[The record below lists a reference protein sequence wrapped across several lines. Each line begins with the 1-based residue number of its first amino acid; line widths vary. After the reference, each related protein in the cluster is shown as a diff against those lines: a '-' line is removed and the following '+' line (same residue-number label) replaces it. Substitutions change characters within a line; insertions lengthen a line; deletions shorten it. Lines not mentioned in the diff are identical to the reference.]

1 MSAAA
6 SALVPSKVRPTG
18 HGKHHN
24 ETHSGSTAPPAPK
37 QEAAQPRS
45 QAHNAGSIADPYTVV
60 PGSSSAVGSHRPV
73 AVSSL
78 QVQGKHTGPRKGS
91 KSLPGALVKGPAG
104 ADAAGALSWSG
115 SSLALSSVPASFAG
129 GAAASSEHLPTHTT
143 STSGEH
149 LIQAQGLLQALSL
162 SSGAAGVT
170 AAGLHSSAA
179 AQLAALGISKRLRA
193 QLRSAHGPPPFQR
206 GALGPRPASPPP
218 VVLDGRCLWACLL
231 MPTRL
236 RMTTRPLGCCFRHD

>member
-6 SALVPSKVRPTG
+6 SALVPSKVQPSG
-18 HGKHHN
+18 HGKHHIQG
-24 ETHSGSTAPPAPK
+24 HSGSTAPPPPK
-37 QEAAQPRS
+37 QQAAKPLL
-45 QAHNAGSIADPYTVV
+45 QAHNAGSIADPSTVV
-60 PGSSSAVGSHRPV
+60 PGGSNAAGSSHHPV

-78 QVQGKHTGPRKGS
+78 QVQGHHTGPRKGS

-129 GAAASSEHLPTHTT
+129 GAAASPEQLPTHST

-162 SSGAAGVT
+162 SSVAAGVT

-206 GALGPRPASPPP
+206 GALAPRPASPPP
-218 VVLDGRCLWACLL
+218 VVLDGRCSWACLL
-231 MPTRL
+231 MHTP
-236 RMTTRPLGCCFRHD
+236 DQ